1 VLRSRG
7 RRFMTD
13 MLVLRGEEQNLRLL
27 SKEIAGHPELAG
39 VYGTRITTADDATAD
54 SLGYGPV
61 VELVISLTTGVA
73 TNAAYDLLR
82 SLISRARDRGEL
94 TEQQKSAPQQDEDGV
109 GEEAKDGEVQQ

>member
-1 VLRSRG
+1 
-7 RRFMTD
+7 MTD
-13 MLVLRGEEQNLRLL
+13 VLVLRGEEQNVRLL
-27 SKEIAGHPELAG
+27 AKEIASHPELAAI
-39 VYGTRITTADDATAD
+39 YGTRVTTADDATGD

-94 TEQQKSAPQQDEDGV
+94 TEQHNDAPQQDNH
-109 GEEAKDGEVQQ
+109 EADRETKDGEVQQ